1 MTSLEGFVAEQL
13 ATWEVPGCAV
23 AAVRDGEVVVSA
35 GFGTRELGKDL
46 PVSSRTLFPIGSV
59 TKSFT
64 AAGVAALVDDG
75 LLEWEVPLRKY
86 LPGFAMHDPVATE
99 RLTVLD
105 LLSHRS
111 GLPRHEFVWLA
122 HPERSRAD
130 IAGRLRFLKPS
141 KDIRQAFQYCNLG
154 YMTVGHL
161 VEELTGSTW
170 EELTASRLLKP
181 LGMERTNFSISD
193 VRRSDDFSK
202 PHEPRGGAVVEI
214 PFREFDRVGPAG
226 SINSCAEDMLAWL
239 RVNLGLETQVVSA
252 GTLALVHAPHITHP
266 EDRTFAESTRFAYGM
281 GWRIGQYRGRR
292 IVEHSG
298 GVDGFLA
305 DCMLLPDDGIGVVV
319 LTNCWS
325 GMGPAIAYRIFDD
338 LLGLEAIDWTG
349 RLKPQFDALISGAQ
363 QAVAELPRV
372 KDAPLLRPFEAYAGD
387 YEHPGYGTLSVAV
400 EGGRLTPRFGTMEL
414 TMTHRHYDVFDLEWH
429 ELVNQNVRFTLTF
442 LTAADGSVDALTVPF
457 EDQVPPIRF
466 ERRPETPDAGVLATL
481 VGTYEMGAIELE
493 VARKGE
499 DRLTVSA
506 TGSPVAELIPVRGL
520 RFTVAG
526 QPGLSLDFVLDEAGR
541 VSKIVAQPLGVFTP
555 KD

>member
-1 MTSLEGFVAEQL
+1 MISFEGFVAEQL

-23 AAVRDGEVVVSA
+23 AAIRNDDVVVNA

-46 PVSSRTLFPIGSV
+46 PVSAKTLFPIGSI

-75 LLEWEVPLRKY
+75 LLEWERPIRAY

-111 GLPRHEFVWLA
+111 GLPRHEFAWLA
-122 HPERSRAD
+122 HPDRSRAD
-130 IAGRLRFLKPS
+130 IAGRLRYLQPS

-181 LGMERTNFSISD
+181 LGMERTNLSISD
-193 VRRSDDFSK
+193 VRRSDHFSK
-202 PHEPRGGAVVEI
+202 PHERRGGAVVEI

-239 RVNLGLETQVVSA
+239 RVNLGLEPHLVST
-252 GTLALVHAPHITHP
+252 GTLALIQAPHITHP
-266 EDRTFAESTRFAYGM
+266 EDRTFAESTRFGYGM

-305 DCMLLPDDGIGVVV
+305 DCMVLPDDGIGVVV

-325 GMGPAIAYRIFDD
+325 GIGPAIAFRIFDE
-338 LLGLEAIDWTG
+338 LLGLEPIDWAG
-349 RLKPQFDALISGAQ
+349 RLKVRFDAVMSGAE
-363 QAVAELPRV
+363 QAIAELPKV
-372 KDAPLLRPFEAYAGD
+372 EDAPLFRPLESYAGD
-387 YEHPGYGTLSVAV
+387 YEHPGYGTFSIAV
-400 EGGRLTPRFGTMEL
+400 EGDRLRPTFGTMRL
-414 TMTHRHYDVFDLEWH
+414 TMSHRHFDVFDLEWH
-429 ELVNQNVRFTLTF
+429 ELVNQHGRFPLTF
-442 LTAADGSVDALTVPF
+442 LTAPDGSVDALTIPF
-457 EDQVPPIRF
+457 DDQVSPIRF
-466 ERRPETPDAGVLATL
+466 ERRPDSPEPGVLASL
-481 VGTYEMGAIELE
+481 VGTYEMGGAIELE
-493 VARKGE
+493 IARKSE
-499 DRLTVSA
+499 DRLTLS
-506 TGSPVAELIPVRGL
+506 TEGSPAVELVPTRGL
-520 RFTVAG
+520 RL
-526 QPGLSLDFVLDEAGR
+526 PSRSSLG
-541 VSKIVAQPLGVFTP
+541 
-555 KD
+555 